1 LPRAPPSGLIV
12 LAVAIDSYACHH
24 GLTDWG
30 VGKIHGRFKRTS
42 SQRHRNGS
50 RCTIGQPGAATPRRS
65 AHRARPRSAEGQVE
79 TKVQGSSLGRAR
91 SACRVSS
98 CTQCR
103 NRMDPDRRRARHC
116 SRDNAYQ
123 QYSNR
128 PAARNAARVAR
139 NAALVA
145 RNAARVPDTGSDRHR
160 PNIVAARSRH
170 YSEDASLLQ
179 GQGMG
184 LELESPNGT
193 KLSSAVAVPE
203 IK

>member
-1 LPRAPPSGLIV
+1 MALP
-12 LAVAIDSYACHH
+12 VAIDSYACHH

-30 VGKIHGRFKRTS
+30 VGKYMDGSSGRRHNAIATAYGAPLDSPELRRLAEART
-42 SQRHRNGS
+42 
-50 RCTIGQPGAATPRRS
+50 ALD
-65 AHRARPRSAEGQVE
+65 RARRKAKWRRKCKDLHSAEHAVH
-79 TKVQGSSLGRAR
+79 VAS
-91 SACRVSS
+91 V
-98 CTQCR
+98 
-103 NRMDPDRRRARHC
+103 
-116 SRDNAYQ
+116 
-123 QYSNR
+123 
-128 PAARNAARVAR
+128 AARNAGIGWTQIGDVLGIVRATTPTGNTQIGPPHAS
-139 NAALVA
+139 
-145 RNAARVPDTGSDRHR
+145 PDTGSRRHR